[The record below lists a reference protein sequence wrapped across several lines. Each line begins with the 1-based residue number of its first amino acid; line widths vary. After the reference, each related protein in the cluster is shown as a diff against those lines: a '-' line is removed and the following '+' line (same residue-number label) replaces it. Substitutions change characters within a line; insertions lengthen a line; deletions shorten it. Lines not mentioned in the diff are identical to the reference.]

1 MYSAPYQGVAENLA
15 QYGRFG
21 DSQLVHMNPIE
32 VQMLGSL
39 SPTGELTINPVT
51 GQREAFLPFLAPL
64 LGSFLGKAF
73 LPTLIPALTGK
84 AALAGALGS
93 TLATTAA
100 TGDLKEGIMSGLTGY
115 GLGKVFGAMGGAGD
129 ASKAL
134 TDATTKAI
142 PQAITPEAL
151 NVQAL
156 STGFKPE
163 LSTSLLK
170 TAPSGIEGFLPMSER
185 LDLIGQN
192 LQMPMGPESA
202 AAAGSGGMD
211 FSAGLQELMKP
222 GTFLPIYA
230 GVSGTEGMRQQAE
243 LERIMKEQGLSEEE
257 AKRKYEE
264 DARRAIETA
273 QRLYPQM
280 RPPTGMAAGGQ
291 VEGYFDGGMFGSGS
305 NMDAGFYNTQFG
317 QTSPSDIQ
325 GRLRGNISVASPYAS
340 YDALDVGGRGY
351 LPGISPEFQYFRQA
365 EEVYPQQPLYP
376 TMNRGKGGGFG
387 GGNQFGGMPGGKGGG
402 FGNQFGG
409 GFGNQFGGGFG
420 GRGGFGNQFGGGYSS
435 MPSKGGYANPRNSMG
450 FGGYNTDFGGGFGGM
465 PGGRSQPTRG
475 GFGNQFNR
483 GGMNTFDIYSQP
495 YSDFG
500 GGGSF
505 NFNNIMPY

>member
-1 MYSAPYQGVAENLA
+1 MQPMPYKQVADHLA
-15 QYGRFG
+15 SYGRLG

-73 LPTLIPALTGK
+73 LPTLMTKLGATGI
-84 AALAGALGS
+84 ASALAASPAIAGAIGS
-93 TLATTAA
+93 GLATTAA

-115 GLGKVFGAMGGAGD
+115 GLGKVFGAMGGSGGLKDIAGAGETATKFAD
-129 ASKAL
+129 LPTNIDVPLSSMASQAPSAL
-134 TDATTKAI
+134 TGMPTLASTAGGMGSAI
-142 PQAITPEAL
+142 QP
-151 NVQAL
+151 
-156 STGFKPE
+156 
-163 LSTSLLK
+163 
-170 TAPSGIEGFLPMSER
+170 
-185 LDLIGQN
+185 
-192 LQMPMGPESA
+192 A

-243 LERIMKEQGLSEEE
+243 LDRIMKEQGLSEEE

-450 FGGYNTDFGGGFGGM
+450 FGGYNTNFGNFG
-465 PGGRSQPTRG
+465 G

-495 YSDFG
+495 YSNF